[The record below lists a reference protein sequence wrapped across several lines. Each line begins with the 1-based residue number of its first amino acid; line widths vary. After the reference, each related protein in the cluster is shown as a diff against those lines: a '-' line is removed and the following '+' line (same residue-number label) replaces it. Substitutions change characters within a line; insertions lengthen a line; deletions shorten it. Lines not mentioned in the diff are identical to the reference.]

1 MKRAS
6 GLASVIAVA
15 LLPAAGAAGCAKNG
29 AAPTLAIGAAPV
41 SVDASSLWDPNAAK
55 DPVVTYRL
63 RIGTEPNNPALHN
76 NLGNLYVQRNWM
88 DEAVSEYR
96 KAIDLDPASATAWNN
111 LGTAFHKMGRRSS
124 AMSAFERATKID
136 ARYALAW
143 YNIGTL
149 YDEGGDYDRAV
160 EMYLKAASF
169 KPEILDQA
177 VNPQVINNRKIL
189 AVRLKKFLE
198 EGGALALPLEP
209 MPE

>member
-6 GLASVIAVA
+6 FRSFVIVVSLALV
-15 LLPAAGAAGCAKNG
+15 AGAAGCAKSG
-29 AAPTLAIGAAPV
+29 AAPALAPGTAPV
-41 SVDASSLWDPNAAK
+41 TVDASTLWDPNAAK

-63 RIGTEPNNPALHN
+63 RLNTEPDNPALHN

-88 DEAVSEYR
+88 DEAVAEYR

-111 LGTAFHKMGRRSS
+111 LGTAYNKMGKSS
-124 AMSAFERATKID
+124 AAMSAFEHATKVD
-136 ARYALAW
+136 PRYALAW

-149 YDEGGDYDRAV
+149 YDENGDYDKAV

-169 KPEILDQA
+169 KPDLLDPA

-189 AVRLKKFLE
+189 AVRLRRYLE
-198 EGGALALPLEP
+198 EGGNLALPLES